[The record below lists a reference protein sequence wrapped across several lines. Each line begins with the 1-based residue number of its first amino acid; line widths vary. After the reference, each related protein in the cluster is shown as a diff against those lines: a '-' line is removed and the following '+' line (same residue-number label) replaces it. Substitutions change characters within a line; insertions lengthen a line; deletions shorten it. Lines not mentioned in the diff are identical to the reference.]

1 MTEKDKKVWD
11 ILEEVELSRRSK
23 VSTSEKE
30 PMSKPSPIVVRELR
44 FEPSPVVEPAAFTEQ
59 PQDSFESSESSEF
72 RLEHRKDTRKKV
84 KQISLN
90 TFLALAIILLLSTLV
105 MTLFFN
111 REDTFLFGFKP
122 YVIDSGSMEPE
133 FKKNSVVIVKQVA
146 YDSVQVGDV
155 IAFKARQIGNRPAFH
170 RVIEIT
176 DEGFTTKGDN
186 VPIQDSQVVDEASF
200 LGRKVWST
208 NATASI
214 IPLLST
220 PRGIIY
226 IIVFP
231 ILAIILLVI
240 LVKVIRNIWKN
251 KSQAK
256 SLG

>member
-1 MTEKDKKVWD
+1 MTEKDRKVWD
-11 ILEEVELSRRSK
+11 ILEEVETNKLSK
-23 VSTSEKE
+23 ANTLKE
-30 PMSKPSPIVVRELR
+30 EASNKPSPLIVRELR
-44 FEPSPVVEPAAFTEQ
+44 FEPSSVVEPTLLTESELHSEQ
-59 PQDSFESSESSEF
+59 SESAEF
-72 RLEHRKDTRKKV
+72 CFEHKKETRKKV

-90 TFLALAIILLLSTLV
+90 TFLALAIILLLATLV

-133 FKKNSVVIVKQVA
+133 FMKNSVVIVKQVA

-176 DEGFTTKGDN
+176 DDGFTTKGDN
-186 VPIQDSQVVDEASF
+186 VPIKDGQIVDEISF
-200 LGRKVWST
+200 LGKKVWST
-208 NATASI
+208 NVTASV

-226 IIVFP
+226 IVVFP
-231 ILAIILLVI
+231 ILVIILLVI
-240 LVKVIRNIWKN
+240 LIKVIRNVWKN
-251 KSQAK
+251 KLQAK
-256 SLG
+256 SLD